1 MANKRLRQYFWSFN
15 RHIFAYLMRTK
26 YNLQYAEGC
35 HDMPDSSFIMVSNHG
50 TFFDPWMIAHPS
62 PRPVSIMMNEEGFKA
77 KPVTRWYL
85 DKIGAF
91 PKKKGG
97 SDIKS
102 MKTALKRLADGSP
115 LLIFPEGQTT
125 WDGETQPIFAGIEK
139 LILKSNLPLVLVNLS
154 GNFLSRPWWS
164 SVDRKGKVLVNRE
177 VISPADLKAMGPDAI
192 RDKIISYIY
201 NNDCKNSDI
210 QSVQFSCDTPTDG
223 LNRLIWQCPTCGDD
237 KSLTFTATNANCSA
251 CGASA
256 IITPNLTVQA
266 TPNLP
271 VSDIHDWVSLQ
282 KKTIRKNIEAANET
296 DLLAKD
302 ESIRLVEVDY
312 AGNIV
317 TLDTGSMTL
326 TKEKLTFWGEH
337 GTLTF
342 PIAQMSQPV
351 FQKKDLIQ
359 FEMEGQERELR
370 FFFESAPVFKW
381 LMNLRYLTGYYD
393 AELKRYY

>member
-15 RHIFAYLMRTK
+15 RHMFAHLMRTK
-26 YNLQYAEGC
+26 FNLTYADGC
-35 HDMPDSSFIMVSNHG
+35 HKMPDSSFIMVSNHG
-50 TFFDPWMIAHPS
+50 TFFDPWIIAHQS

-77 KPVTRWYL
+77 KAITRWYL

-97 SDIKS
+97 TDIKS
-102 MKTALKRLADGSP
+102 MKIALKRLSSGSP

-125 WDGETQPIFAGIEK
+125 WDGETQPIYAGIEK

-154 GNFLSRPWWS
+154 GNFLSHPWWS
-164 SVDRKGKVLVNRE
+164 NVDRKGKVIVNRE

-192 RDKIISYIY
+192 REKIISYIY

-223 LNRLIWQCPTCGDD
+223 LKRLIWQCPSCLNERSISFSAT
-237 KSLTFTATNANCSA
+237 TADCSA
-251 CGASA
+251 CGGSA
-256 IITPNLTVQA
+256 TITPNLVVDSKGSF
-266 TPNLP
+266 P

-282 KKTIRKNIEAANET
+282 KKSVMQTIELANEQ
-296 DLLAKD
+296 DQLVQD
-302 ESIRLVEVDY
+302 DNIRLVEVDY

-317 TLDTGSMTL
+317 TLDTGSLQL
-326 TKEKLTFWGEH
+326 TKQKLTFFGEH
-337 GTLTF
+337 GTLEF
-342 PIAQMSQPV
+342 PVDKMTQPV

-359 FEMEGQERELR
+359 FEIEGQEREMR
-370 FFFESAPVFKW
+370 FLFDSAPVFKW
-381 LMNLRYLTGYYD
+381 LMNLRYLTKYQE
-393 AELKRYY
+393 AELQRYY